1 MRWVVLA
8 FVLLVAFVGINHLMG
23 ESCFEKLERLQLS
36 DQHEAAAD
44 VTCSNMQ
51 EARHSESYDKP

>member
-1 MRWVVLA
+1 MRWVVVA

-36 DQHEAAAD
+36 GQHEAAAD
-44 VTCSNMQ
+44 VTCS
-51 EARHSESYDKP
+51 EHYE